1 MIKLEWLW
9 NEVKWGLND
18 LIRCCLLIGDSTRL
32 NHSDVI
38 PPHSSSFRSQSMW
51 EALIKMEW
59 CWNDWMMLEW
69 RASQNPVFF
78 SPSKNNLIPL
88 SFRHSNII
96 PSFLKCKGMKIT
108 MEGISFKSHS
118 SHLYFIQS
126 VSQSFNQS
134 CHSRND
140 GMRRNEGRF
149 LKQGQT
155 LNSENHLIPLSFRH
169 SMSLLCSSH
178 GHSIHLRAIPVIWG
192 SFLIPMSFQFKVNEN
207 IHPLS
212 TLYSFRF
219 NFF

>member
-1 MIKLEWLW
+1 
-9 NEVKWGLND
+9 
-18 LIRCCLLIGDSTRL
+18 
-32 NHSDVI
+32 
-38 PPHSSSFRSQSMW
+38 MW

-78 SPSKNNLIPL
+78 SPSKNNLIPPHSVIPT
-88 SFRHSNII
+88 SFRHSSNEKGWKLQWRGFHSRVI
-96 PSFLKCKGMKIT
+96 PVIYTSFQSVL
-108 MEGISFKSHS
+108 SFK
-118 SHLYFIQS
+118 
-126 VSQSFNQS
+126 
-134 CHSRND
+134 ND

-149 LKQGQT
+149 LNQGQT

-178 GHSIHLRAIPVIWG
+178 GHSIHLRTIPVIWG
-192 SFLIPMSFQFKVNEN
+192 SFLIPMSFQFKVNEK